1 MQTKKEEIRT
11 QICDTALKLFAESGF
26 KGSTMAE
33 IAKAAGISVGNIYRY
48 YMNKEDLFYS
58 IITPAL
64 VTRLKS
70 FLTKRKEALR
80 GLDVTESRTADSF
93 NSMASEYNQFLV
105 DYRLHFLVIMSKAE
119 GTIYEGVKDE
129 IVSLLENLT
138 YRYIDS
144 LKEKKDIKLTKQKK
158 FLIRVIYDN
167 FINALVSIAK
177 NYRDPEDARLLLEA
191 YMQYHHF
198 GLSEFLE

>member
-11 QICDTALKLFAESGF
+11 QICETALKQFAENGF
-26 KGSTMAE
+26 KGTTMAH

-80 GLDVTESRTADSF
+80 GMDFIESRTADSF
-93 NSMASEYNQFLV
+93 NTMAKEYNQFLV

-138 YRYIDS
+138 YQYIDS
-144 LKEKKDIKLTKQKK
+144 LDSKQDTQLTPQKK

-177 NYRDPEDARLLLEA
+177 NYRDAEDARLLLEG
-191 YMQYHHF
+191 YIQYHHF
-198 GLSEFLE
+198 GLNEYIG

>member
-11 QICDTALKLFAESGF
+11 QICETALKLFAESGF
-26 KGSTMAE
+26 KGTTMAD

-80 GLDVTESRTADSF
+80 GMEVIESRTADSF
-93 NSMASEYNQFLV
+93 NSMAREYNQFLV

-138 YRYIDS
+138 YQYIDT
-144 LKEKKDIKLTKQKK
+144 LKDKKTIQLSSQKN

-198 GLSEFLE
+198 GLGDFLG

>member
-11 QICDTALKLFAESGF
+11 QICETALKLFAEKGF
-26 KGSTMAE
+26 KGTTMSD
-33 IAKAAGISVGNIYRY
+33 IAHAAGISVGNIYRY

-80 GLDVTESRTADSF
+80 GMEVIESRTVDSF
-93 NSMASEYNQFLV
+93 NLMASEYNQFLV

-138 YRYIDS
+138 YRYIES
-144 LKEKKDIKLTKQKK
+144 LRDKKDIKLTQQKK

-177 NYRDPEDARLLLEA
+177 NYRDAEDARLLLEA

-198 GLSEFLE
+198 GLSEFIG